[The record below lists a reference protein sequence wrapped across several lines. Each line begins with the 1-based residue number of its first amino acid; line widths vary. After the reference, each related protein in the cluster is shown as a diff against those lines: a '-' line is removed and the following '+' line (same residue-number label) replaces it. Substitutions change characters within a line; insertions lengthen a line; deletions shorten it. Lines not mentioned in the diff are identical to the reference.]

1 MKRVIL
7 MIVATALSLAV
18 AGVSARPAAGE
29 DVRKITKEE
38 LRSMLGKPDTTILDV
53 RIENQWKNSDLKIVG
68 ALHENSQE
76 VKSWAN
82 KYPKENTVVLY

>member
-18 AGVSARPAAGE
+18 VGVSAKPATAE
-29 DVRKITKEE
+29 DVRKMTKEE
-38 LRSMLGKPDTTILDV
+38 LRPMLGKPDVIILDV

-68 ALHENSQE
+68 ASHENSQE

-82 KYPKENTVVLY
+82 KYPKDKTIVLY